1 MNIISVIRQAR
12 YEEKSKLYTRA
23 FNTYGKALDIT
34 NSEITKIR
42 LESYRGWTLNKIGN
56 FEQANEIFNSVLK
69 KYDHAYAY
77 LISALYFYKTGKLKS
92 SKNLLQKGI
101 EKFPDYLELYLTLS
115 SILKDSER
123 ANESIQ
129 VLKQALQR
137 ENLIKG
143 KGGIL
148 RKDIWAELGNLYFER
163 GNFNSCILCLKK
175 SMNMDKEEN
184 FLHYSLLAKSYLIL
198 GDAKNALLYIE
209 KQLLYYEDLD
219 GDDYITKARAHAKL
233 DELHL
238 ASASLLQAHDSDGVL
253 RISSEEMIDFSKL
266 MQNGFFDTIENLQIG
281 E

>member
-12 YEEKSKLYTRA
+12 YEEKAKLYTRA
-23 FNTYGKALDIT
+23 FNSYGKALELT
-34 NSEITKIR
+34 KSEITKIR

-56 FEQANEIFNSVLK
+56 FEQANEIFNLVLK

-77 LISALYFYKTGKLKS
+77 LVVALYFYKTGKLKS

-163 GNFNSCILCLKK
+163 GNYNSCILCLKK
-175 SMNMDKEEN
+175 SMNMDLEEN
-184 FLHYSLLAKSYLIL
+184 FLHYPLLSKSYLIL

-209 KQLLYYEDLD
+209 KQLLYFEDLD
-219 GDDYITKARAHAKL
+219 QDDYITKARAHARL
-233 DELHL
+233 EELHL
-238 ASASLLQAHDSDGVL
+238 ASASLLQAYDSDGVL
-253 RISSEEMIDFSKL
+253 RISSEEMTDFSKL

-281 E
+281 D

>member
-23 FNTYGKALDIT
+23 FNTYGKALELT
-34 NSEITKIR
+34 KSEVTKIR
-42 LESYRGWTLNKIGN
+42 LESYRGWTLHKIGN
-56 FEQANEIFNSVLK
+56 FEQAIELFNSVLK

-77 LISALYFYKTGKLKS
+77 LVAALYFYKAGKLKS

-129 VLKQALQR
+129 VLKQALSR
-137 ENLIKG
+137 EQLIKG

-163 GNFNSCILCLKK
+163 GNYNSCILCLKK
-175 SMNMDKEEN
+175 SMNMDLEEN
-184 FLHYSLLAKSYLIL
+184 FLHYPILSKCYLIL
-198 GDAKNALLYIE
+198 GDPKNALLYIE
-209 KQLLYYEDLD
+209 KQLLFYEDLD
-219 GDDYITKARAHAKL
+219 QDDYITKARAHARL
-233 DELHL
+233 GELHL
-238 ASASLLQAHDSDGVL
+238 ASASLLQAYDADGVL
-253 RISSEEMIDFSKL
+253 RISSEEMTDFSKL
-266 MQNGFFDTIENLQIG
+266 MQNGFFDTIENLEIG